1 MADSSEKTAL
11 VEDDHEDM
19 SSGEEE
25 EGDGD
30 KAVAMNAGKVTQMGS
45 LFKDPAVLAALQG
58 KLGSMVGQNSGYIQS
73 LPPQVKRRMK
83 SLKKLQLESTKI
95 ESDFY
100 KEVQELECKYQSIY
114 QPLYD
119 KRTQIVK
126 GEYEPTDAEADFPSD
141 SEDEEADLSTDIKD
155 KATIEEI
162 DEKTDK
168 VKETKEEDVK
178 GIPSFWLTIM
188 KNVEML
194 AEMVQETDEP
204 VLEKLE
210 DVTVK
215 LHSKPL
221 LGFTIYFHFQENE
234 YFNNPVLTKE
244 YEMKCEPLE
253 EDPFSFE
260 GPEIIKCKGCL
271 IDWKKGK
278 NLTVKT
284 VKKKQKHKNKGSVR
298 TITKQVKADSFFNF
312 FDPPQVPDD
321 PKAEVDEE
329 TQALLTAD
337 FEIGHYINER
347 IVPRAVLYFTGE
359 ALEEDSEFDEEESDP
374 DDDDEEDSDADPD
387 FDPSGEKETPECHQ
401 Q

>member
-25 EGDGD
+25 EDGD
-30 KAVAMNAGKVTQMGS
+30 KAVALNAGKVTQMGS

-126 GEYEPTDAEADFPSD
+126 GSYEPTDAEADFPSD

-155 KATIEEI
+155 KKATIEEI

-168 VKETKEEDVK
+168 VKETKEEDVQ

-215 LHSKPL
+215 LHSKPQ
-221 LGFTIYFHFQENE
+221 LGFTIHFHFQENE

>member
-1 MADSSEKTAL
+1 MSETNEKTAL
-11 VEDDHEDM
+11 VEDEHEDM
-19 SSGEEE
+19 SSMDEDGEAA
-25 EGDGD
+25 GD
-30 KAVAMNAGKVTQMGS
+30 KAPAGAVASA
-45 LFKDPAVLAALQG
+45 LLKDPAVLAALQG
-58 KLGSMVGQNSGYIQS
+58 KLGSIVGQSSGYIQS
-73 LPPQVKRRMK
+73 LPPQVKRRIK
-83 SLKKLQLESTKI
+83 SLKKIQLEATKI

-100 KEVQELECKYQSIY
+100 KEVQDLECKYQKIY

-126 GEYEPTDAEADFPSD
+126 GNHEPTEEECDFPSD
-141 SEDEEADLSTDIKD
+141 SEDEETQLMSEIKD
-155 KATIEEI
+155 KATIE
-162 DEKTDK
+162 DEKKDE
-168 VKETKEEDVK
+168 VKDAKEAEVK
-178 GIPSFWLTIM
+178 GIPSFWLTIF

-194 AEMVQETDEP
+194 AEMVQEADEP

-210 DVTVK
+210 DVIVT
-215 LHSKPL
+215 LHEKPAM
-221 LGFTIYFHFQENE
+221 GFTINFHFQEND
-234 YFNNPVLTKE
+234 YFTDKVLTKE

-253 EDPFSFE
+253 DDPFSFE
-260 GPEIIKCKGCL
+260 GPEIIKCKGCS
-271 IDWKKGK
+271 IDWKKDK

-284 VKKKQKHKNKGSVR
+284 VKKKQKHKNKGNVR

-359 ALEEDSEFDEEESDP
+359 ALEEDSDYSEEDSDEE
-374 DDDDEEDSDADPD
+374 DDDDEDGSDADPD
-387 FDPSGEKETPECHQ
+387 FDPKDAKATPECHQ

>member
-1 MADSSEKTAL
+1 MADKEEKTAL

-25 EGDGD
+25 DGD
-30 KAVAMNAGKVTQMGS
+30 TAVAVSKGAKATEMSS

-58 KLGSMVGQNSGYIQS
+58 KPGQMVGNSSGYIQS

-100 KEVQELECKYQSIY
+100 KEVQELECKYQNLY

-126 GEYEPTDAEADFPSD
+126 GSYEPTDIEADFPSD
-141 SEDEEADLSTDIKD
+141 SEDEEADLSTEIKE

-162 DEKTDK
+162 DEKTNEVIEKKDEN
-168 VKETKEEDVK
+168 VN

-215 LHSKPL
+215 LHAKPQM
-221 LGFTIYFHFQENE
+221 GFTIYFHFQEND
-234 YFNNPVLTKE
+234 YFGNSVLTKE

-278 NLTVKT
+278 NITVKT
-284 VKKKQKHKNKGSVR
+284 VKKKQKHKNKGNTR

-312 FDPPQVPDD
+312 FDPPLVPDD
-321 PKAEVDEE
+321 PAAEVDEE

-359 ALEEDSEFDEEESDP
+359 ALEEDSEYDEEESDQ

-387 FDPSGEKETPECHQ
+387 FNPEDQKETPECHQ